1 MNERRDSVP
10 VEEWSPVFSGSV
22 DAVPRETL
30 EAAVRILRLLPGI
43 ERVTLS
49 SPHGPIGVERRSS
62 ATAWQA
68 ADRTAMALLASSADV
83 TGIVAYPY
91 DPRDGLRMATPSY
104 PFLTR
109 DGGVPAA
116 ISASESLGEITPAEA
131 ARRRDLHQS
140 RVDAEDPLQ
149 TLWDA
154 EESHSADPRA

>member
-1 MNERRDSVP
+1 MDQWRDELP
-10 VEEWSPVFSGSV
+10 VEEWAPVFSGSV

-43 ERVTLS
+43 ERLTLS

-68 ADRTAMALLASSADV
+68 ADRVTMALLASSPEV
-83 TGIVAYPY
+83 TGIVAHPY
-91 DPRDGLRMATPSY
+91 DPRDGLRMATPSD

-116 ISASESLGEITPAEA
+116 ISASEYLGEITPDEA
-131 ARRRDLHQS
+131 ARRRRLHLDG
-140 RVDAEDPLQ
+140 VDAEDPLQ

-154 EESHSADPRA
+154 EEPHPPDPVA